1 MTNRNTTD
9 FGFQDVDSSEKTS
22 LVTDIFRRVAHHYD
36 LMNDVMSLG
45 IHRWWKDQFIQRI
58 SPKKDEKFIDVA
70 SGTGDI
76 SLRLLKKAAPETDI
90 TICDINLSMLEQGR
104 SRAIDQG
111 VIKGLRWVCGTA
123 ENLPFPDSSFD
134 VYTIAFGLRNVTN
147 KKLAL
152 EEAFRVLKPGG
163 RFYCLEFSKVNH
175 SLLEKAYSLYS
186 FNIIPKIG
194 ALIAKDK
201 AAYQYLVESIAR
213 FPSQDELL
221 IMMKESGFSSVAY
234 QNLTQGIV
242 AIHEGIKSFKEIKKN
257 GMEQQFN

>member
-1 MTNRNTTD
+1 MTNRSTTD

-22 LVTDIFRRVAHHYD
+22 LVTDVFRRVARNYD
-36 LMNDVMSLG
+36 LMNDVMSFG

-58 SPKKDEKFIDVA
+58 SPKKDEKFLDVA
-70 SGTGDI
+70 GGTGDVA
-76 SLRLLKKAAPETDI
+76 LRLLNKATPKTDI
-90 TICDINLSMLEQGR
+90 TICDINLAMLAQGR

-111 VIKGLRWVCGTA
+111 VIKGLQWICGTA
-123 ENLPFPDSSFD
+123 ENLPFPTSSFD

-175 SLLEKAYSLYS
+175 PLFEKAYSLYS
-186 FNIIPKIG
+186 FNIIPRIG

-213 FPSQDELL
+213 FPSQDELT
-221 IMMKESGFSSVAY
+221 MMIKEAGFSSAAH

-242 AIHEGIKSFKEIKKN
+242 AIHEGIKSFKEVKKN
-257 GMEQQFN
+257 AMEQQFN